1 MMWRIVVDE
10 PGDDTCMQVT
20 VVLFSILVT
29 GLISNV
35 DISGTCPSV
44 EVLMKVNIEEFIV
57 NGDTSE
63 VEPKDETVLVKV
75 SLPVVIASWYKVI
88 FHLRKL
94 SVVVH
99 VTSSWPPLHTDAIS
113 EGDIV
118 TTPTFVSSFLN
129 NG

>member
-10 PGDDTCMQVT
+10 PGDDICMQVT

-63 VEPKDETVLVKV
+63 VEPKDERVLAKV
-75 SLPVVIASWYKVI
+75 SLPVVIASWSKVI

-99 VTSSWPPLHTDAIS
+99 VTSSWPPLHTEATS
-113 EGDIV
+113 KGDIA
-118 TTPTFVSSFLN
+118 TTPTCVAIVIFE
-129 NG
+129 